1 MGFRDALT
9 YLFFPRSP
17 AERARPLWQRR
28 QDVRNNGRG
37 PQAGEVEQWDLWD
50 KTRPLHERGEGAFV
64 PKEFVAS
71 DIERSRNNDGAKDYA
86 QGGRSEKKTS
96 STHSNG
102 FMGQARHSKKTVN
115 PSSSRSTPP
124 DENSHHRTTGAKAQ
138 SPTPTDSQIRGE
150 RTRTWS
156 KARSVGASTVNIG
169 HWQQSRGRW
178 PFTGVRGGTKRR
190 AYSWRE

>member
-1 MGFRDALT
+1 MGFRDAFT

-37 PQAGEVEQWDLWD
+37 PQAGEVEQWDRWD

-71 DIERSRNNDGAKDYA
+71 DIERSRNNEGAKDYA

-102 FMGQARHSKKTVN
+102 FMGQAGHSKKTVN
-115 PSSSRSTPP
+115 PSSSKSRPP
-124 DENSHHRTTGAKAQ
+124 DEKL
-138 SPTPTDSQIRGE
+138 PSQDNRCESAIPDTYRI
-150 RTRTWS
+150 
-156 KARSVGASTVNIG
+156 AD
-169 HWQQSRGRW
+169 
-178 PFTGVRGGTKRR
+178 
-190 AYSWRE
+190 